1 MYNEIVHH
9 RATLFISSPI
19 EINSENVTKI
29 SAVLEKY
36 QLIPTSAK
44 SLGFRITPQG
54 IKQEDSI
61 TLEMKKLDESF
72 KVIFGNDRIDI
83 MRNKISEN
91 DILESTNI
99 FTQKAENIFS
109 LLIQT
114 FSLLTNRLALCANVV
129 FDLDNDR
136 LDNIYTI
143 FANTTEDSTD
153 ISSPPIEWE
162 IRNVRR
168 KPLKEQEAILINYV
182 SKIARNNIQIG
193 YEKEPKDRILLEVD
207 INSVPIPN
215 LIISEDN
222 IKCFWKDVHTKL
234 TQIIN
239 CYQKDLNHEYE

>member
-91 DILESTNI
+91 DILESTNL

-143 FANTTEDSTD
+143 FANTTE
-153 ISSPPIEWE
+153 E
-162 IRNVRR
+162 IKNVRR
-168 KPLKEQEAILINYV
+168 KPLREQDVILINYV

-193 YEKEPKDRILLEVD
+193 YEKESKDRILLELD

-222 IKCFWKDVHTKL
+222 IKYFWKDVHIKL

-239 CYQKDLNHEYE
+239 CYQKDLNHECE

>member
-83 MRNKISEN
+83 M
-91 DILESTNI
+91 
-99 FTQKAENIFS
+99 
-109 LLIQT
+109 
-114 FSLLTNRLALCANVV
+114 
-129 FDLDNDR
+129 
-136 LDNIYTI
+136 
-143 FANTTEDSTD
+143 
-153 ISSPPIEWE
+153 
-162 IRNVRR
+162 
-168 KPLKEQEAILINYV
+168 
-182 SKIARNNIQIG
+182 
-193 YEKEPKDRILLEVD
+193 
-207 INSVPIPN
+207 
-215 LIISEDN
+215 
-222 IKCFWKDVHTKL
+222 
-234 TQIIN
+234 
-239 CYQKDLNHEYE
+239 

>member
-91 DILESTNI
+91 DGFYGIYPVN
-99 FTQKAENIFS
+99 F
-109 LLIQT
+109 LLIWQ
-114 FSLLTNRLALCANVV
+114 FSVALL
-129 FDLDNDR
+129 
-136 LDNIYTI
+136 
-143 FANTTEDSTD
+143 
-153 ISSPPIEWE
+153 
-162 IRNVRR
+162 
-168 KPLKEQEAILINYV
+168 ILY
-182 SKIARNNIQIG
+182 
-193 YEKEPKDRILLEVD
+193 
-207 INSVPIPN
+207 
-215 LIISEDN
+215 SED
-222 IKCFWKDVHTKL
+222 
-234 TQIIN
+234 
-239 CYQKDLNHEYE
+239 

>member
-29 SAVLEKY
+29 SSILEKY

-44 SLGFRITPQG
+44 TLGFRITPQG

-72 KVIFGNDRIDI
+72 KVVFGNDRIDI
-83 MRNKISEN
+83 MRNKISES
-91 DILESTNI
+91 DKLEETSL
-99 FTQKAENIFS
+99 FTQKAGDIFT
-109 LLIQT
+109 LLVQT
-114 FSLLTNRLALCANVV
+114 FNLSINRLALCANVV
-129 FDLDNDR
+129 FDLDNDK
-136 LDNIYTI
+136 LNNVYTK

-153 ISSPPIEWE
+153 ISLPPIEWE

-168 KPLKEQEAILINYV
+168 KPLKEQDIILINYV
-182 SKIARNNIQIG
+182 SKISRNNIQIG
-193 YEKEPKDRILLEVD
+193 YEKTSKDRIILELD
-207 INSVPIPN
+207 INSVPTPN
-215 LIISEDN
+215 LSISEEN
-222 IKCFWKDVHTKL
+222 IKYFWKDAHIKL

-239 CYQKDLNHEYE
+239 CYQKDLSHEHK